1 MSTSIG
7 TISLDMILNSA
18 KFKKQLD
25 NVQNQAN
32 LASQK
37 IADSLKK
44 IGTTIT
50 TAFSVAAITAFGK
63 SCIELGS
70 ELAEVQNV
78 VDVTFNKLSGSVNKW
93 SKEAAASYGLSETMA
108 KKYVG
113 TFGSMAEAFGFTEQQ
128 AYDMSTTL
136 TGLTGDVASFY
147 NID

>member
-44 IGTTIT
+44 LVRQLRLH
-50 TAFSVAAITAFGK
+50 F
-63 SCIELGS
+63 
-70 ELAEVQNV
+70 Q
-78 VDVTFNKLSGSVNKW
+78 W
-93 SKEAAASYGLSETMA
+93 R
-108 KKYVG
+108 
-113 TFGSMAEAFGFTEQQ
+113 Q
-128 AYDMSTTL
+128 
-136 TGLTGDVASFY
+136 
-147 NID
+147 